1 MDKKDQ
7 SNLSILPLSNV
18 LKCLFMYSSVAHL
31 ERILAL
37 EETTPRGIKPVLVH
51 RHCCLLGLLVGL
63 LADLVVLVHHC
74 LGLLLGHHTV
84 TDELLAVQVQDVLV
98 LLDDGVHDWLCEH
111 RLVNFIVAKLPV
123 PDQINDNIPGGK
135 NVFKASKQSSSTSAK
150 LNATQQRGWQP

>member
-7 SNLSILPLSNV
+7 SSLSILPLSNV

-123 PDQINDNIPGGK
+123 PDQINDNIPGKKKG
-135 NVFKASKQSSSTSAK
+135 V
-150 LNATQQRGWQP
+150 